1 MDLALRLA
9 ISIVWNILSAD
20 LVSYISIVVFL
31 IKLYDLSLTPYQ
43 NGLIINYRVPGHS
56 EKLKDLNVIQLP

>member
-43 NGLIINYRVPGHS
+43 NGSIINYRVPGHS